1 MPYYANEL
9 FAMRDME
16 IDTLI
21 IRRKLDYE
29 NILYIRKESKISTG
43 YYYFSVNL
51 TMHCISKLS

>member
-29 NILYIRKESKISTG
+29 NILYIRKESKISTV